1 MKIMEINADE
11 RPRERLIS
19 AGARALS
26 NTELLAILLRNGS
39 GGINVL
45 DLARELMTR
54 AGSLTRLAA
63 MSGEVLMETKGI
75 GKDKSATIMAAF
87 ELGRRFSAE
96 EPTLTRTSI
105 TGPAQIYAM
114 MHPLLKGL
122 DHEECWILYLN
133 RSNYVIAK
141 EKLST
146 GGLSSTTFDTNMVVR
161 KALEKKADGLIVVH
175 NHPSGNPYPG
185 SADLKQTA
193 ALKKAAGTF
202 EISLMDHIVIADSCF
217 YSFSEERIVHQNE
230 VSTEKLAPV

>member
-1 MKIMEINADE
+1 MEINADE

-26 NTELLAILLRNGS
+26 NTELLAILLRTGS

-96 EPTLTRTSI
+96 EPTLTRISI
-105 TGPAQIYAM
+105 TGPA
-114 MHPLLKGL
+114 
-122 DHEECWILYLN
+122 
-133 RSNYVIAK
+133 
-141 EKLST
+141 
-146 GGLSSTTFDTNMVVR
+146 
-161 KALEKKADGLIVVH
+161 
-175 NHPSGNPYPG
+175 
-185 SADLKQTA
+185 
-193 ALKKAAGTF
+193 
-202 EISLMDHIVIADSCF
+202 
-217 YSFSEERIVHQNE
+217 
-230 VSTEKLAPV
+230 